1 MVLVRYFSFLKGDPD
16 TLIKGAEPSA
26 PEYQILG
33 ILMSVH
39 DLLGKACGSG
49 MDMFVG
55 HRHVDNDGNP
65 WLSEGEWIDREQMM

>member
-1 MVLVRYFSFLKGDPD
+1 
-16 TLIKGAEPSA
+16 
-26 PEYQILG
+26 
-33 ILMSVH
+33 MSVH
-39 DLLGKACGSG
+39 ELLGKACGSG